1 MDMTSIQ
8 GKTYGYLLGE
18 ARPDFYLY
26 YNQDL
31 IDSLNLPD
39 PATLWNEGKWDW
51 TAFTSLLA
59 TAKTKLPE
67 GSYPMGGGAADVI
80 QGLVAA
86 RGGKF
91 VDQGLKK
98 VLLSNPTVVKAV
110 EDLQEVYK
118 LYWDKEQQHSDV
130 GGNFISGKTLFAS
143 GSLWYLKSNIR
154 FGPAEFKISAVP
166 FPTETGDAAA
176 KANFKIPVGF
186 SAGYAIKPLENGP
199 NGLNSKIIFNI
210 LDDLMRGLKPEVK
223 ATEGSAD
230 ERYRIWLKQ
239 RIDSE
244 ESIEALMS
252 VQNSKYYHLELLQ
265 TVSMTVGNGSHFK
278 GDAWYV
284 FSLPLLVNTDGNLSP
299 QVELDRIQPV
309 YEAAYASII
318 GDTD

>member
-1 MDMTSIQ
+1 
-8 GKTYGYLLGE
+8 LLGE

-31 IDSLNLPD
+31 IDNYNLPD
-39 PATLWNEGKWDW
+39 PATLWNQGKWDW
-51 TAFTSLLA
+51 TAFTNLLSL
-59 TAKTKLPE
+59 AKTKLPE
-67 GSYPMGGGAADVI
+67 GSYAMGGVAAEVI

-98 VLLSNPTVVKAV
+98 VLLSSPTVVKAV

-130 GGNFISGKTLFAS
+130 GGNFTSGKVLFAS

-166 FPTETGDAAA
+166 YPTDDNDENRS
-176 KANFKIPVGF
+176 NFKIPVGF
-186 SAGYAIKPLENGP
+186 SAGYAIKPIENGP

-223 ATEGSAD
+223 ATEGSAND
-230 ERYRIWLKQ
+230 RYRIWLKQ

-244 ESIEALMS
+244 ASIDALMS
-252 VQNSKYYHLELLQ
+252 VQDSKYYHLELLQ

-278 GDAWYV
+278 NEAWYV
-284 FSLPLLVNTDGNLSP
+284 FALPLLVNEGGNLSP
-299 QVELDRIQPV
+299 QVELDRIQPI
-309 YEAAYASII
+309 YEQAYASII
-318 GDTD
+318 GDAD